1 MVHSNRSLEWFY
13 WVLVDDKIDKSS
25 LEHILDLQVSK
36 WSMLVSGSTMVTVW
50 HTEKKNQFHEKN

>member
-1 MVHSNRSLEWFY
+1 MVHSNRSLEWFC

-25 LEHILDLQVSK
+25 LEQILDLQVSN

-50 HTEKKNQFHEKN
+50 HTEKKKKSI